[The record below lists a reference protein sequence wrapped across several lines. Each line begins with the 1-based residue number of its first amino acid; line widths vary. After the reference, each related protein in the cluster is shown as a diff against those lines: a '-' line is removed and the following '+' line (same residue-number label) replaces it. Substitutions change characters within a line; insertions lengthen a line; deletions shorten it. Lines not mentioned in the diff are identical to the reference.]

1 MAQWVKDPALLQLGR
16 VSLLGWG
23 FNPWLGNFNM
33 LQVQPKKKKCSMQV
47 LIVNHTFFF
56 CLFFIIVVLF
66 LFLWPQLPYVEVP
79 GLGVES
85 ELQLPAHTTA
95 TAILFPGDLCH
106 TMWQRWTLN
115 PLSKARDQTHILIE
129 TRPGS

>member
-1 MAQWVKDPALLQLGR
+1 MGVQSLAGELQYVAGTA
-16 VSLLGWG
+16 
-23 FNPWLGNFNM
+23 
-33 LQVQPKKKKCSMQV
+33 KKKKCSMQV

-56 CLFFIIVVLF
+56 CLFFVIVVLF

-85 ELQLPAHTTA
+85 ELQLLAHTTA

-106 TMWQRWTLN
+106 TMWRRWTLN
-115 PLSKARDQTHILIE
+115 PLSKARDQT
-129 TRPGS
+129 TSS